1 MFSLVNLFISFGF
14 QSFILDDFDNKT
26 LLGLSKF
33 GLFKLLKIS
42 IFSRFSI
49 SSLKLSSL
57 TLVFNRL
64 RVVKKV
70 FESSGELSACEPPV
84 VVVAFSF
91 SFLLDLFTQNMQR
104 QSNAELFVELR
115 LNLLVLDD
123 SALDTLDKYSLLQL
137 KSWFILRLLF
147 AKFKLLITNGR
158 LFVTMIGLLI
168 FGLAFELLRPF

>member
-1 MFSLVNLFISFGF
+1 
-14 QSFILDDFDNKT
+14 
-26 LLGLSKF
+26 
-33 GLFKLLKIS
+33 
-42 IFSRFSI
+42 
-49 SSLKLSSL
+49 
-57 TLVFNRL
+57 
-64 RVVKKV
+64 VVKKV